1 MHYVELYETQG
12 KFMYK
17 KIIKAFFTAG
27 IFLTAILL
35 SYGYFL
41 TNILSDTAIPDKLLH
56 GNAFYIIQDNPFFD
70 YARIKDAVH
79 AARNP
84 SVIAIG
90 SSRVLPF
97 RESFFTK
104 SFANLGYG
112 IGSISDMEKTYQI
125 LKERKKEGKEELDI
139 ILFGIDFWWFSN
151 GYDDAILGDPPRWYT
166 PLKYLPVF
174 STIREC
180 LLPYKKIWL
189 KPGYLKSLVIPYFQD
204 VFMVQDGS
212 YPLNI
217 ARIGPD
223 GSGYYTDIVV
233 GRRKSDIRFGETLQ
247 AIWEGHFHFSRVKK
261 INLAYVDKFMENVKK
276 LRSLHKNIIFFF
288 PPLANPVYTELR
300 SREAEYQHV
309 FSLKQ
314 IFEERGIVV
323 HDYSSLSS
331 FGSNDCE
338 MVDGFHG
345 GDVSYAR
352 ILLHL
357 AAASPQV
364 KGVINEPYLR
374 EVTEE
379 FSGNAMIPD
388 KRVTLDPEVDFLE
401 LQCAKGRRRSASH

>member
-79 AARNP
+79 SARNP

-139 ILFGIDFWWFSN
+139 ILFGIDFW
-151 GYDDAILGDPPRWYT
+151 
-166 PLKYLPVF
+166 
-174 STIREC
+174 
-180 LLPYKKIWL
+180 
-189 KPGYLKSLVIPYFQD
+189 
-204 VFMVQDGS
+204 
-212 YPLNI
+212 
-217 ARIGPD
+217 
-223 GSGYYTDIVV
+223 
-233 GRRKSDIRFGETLQ
+233 
-247 AIWEGHFHFSRVKK
+247 
-261 INLAYVDKFMENVKK
+261 
-276 LRSLHKNIIFFF
+276 
-288 PPLANPVYTELR
+288 
-300 SREAEYQHV
+300 
-309 FSLKQ
+309 
-314 IFEERGIVV
+314 
-323 HDYSSLSS
+323 
-331 FGSNDCE
+331 
-338 MVDGFHG
+338 
-345 GDVSYAR
+345 
-352 ILLHL
+352 
-357 AAASPQV
+357 
-364 KGVINEPYLR
+364 
-374 EVTEE
+374 
-379 FSGNAMIPD
+379 
-388 KRVTLDPEVDFLE
+388 
-401 LQCAKGRRRSASH
+401 